1 MLESCKNAK
10 ERWGGVHD
18 AIDRWLNERQE
29 MLVLFFSIRGLDEF
43 SIDETP
49 LQLKVQKFCQILM
62 DYASA
67 GHFEIYEQ
75 LIKEAQEFDDGGVE
89 LYNKLYPRI
98 EKTTAIAVDFNDT
111 FASEEDFDNNFKLL
125 KPKLSELGEAL
136 EQRFQLEDELIE
148 GLHEVHREKV
158 VA

>member
-1 MLESCKNAK
+1 MLESCKSAK

-18 AIDRWLNERQE
+18 AIDRWLSERQE

-43 SIDETP
+43 STQDKP
-49 LQLKVQKFCQILM
+49 LREKVQDFCQILM

-89 LYNKLYPRI
+89 LYNKLYPQI
-98 EKTTAIAVDFNDT
+98 EQTTSIAVDFNDT
-111 FASEEDFDNNFKLL
+111 FATEEHFENNLKLL
-125 KPKLSELGEAL
+125 KPKMSELGEAL
-136 EQRFQLEDELIE
+136 ELRFQLEDKLIE
-148 GLHEVHREKV
+148 ELHEVHREKV
-158 VA
+158 A